1 MAIPA
6 AMATDSNL
14 ILRPRDLN
22 PYSGLAY
29 FVLPKCLGFGTLAL
43 PLRSGMILVFF
54 AVARRLIYL
63 SVFLTY
69 QTIRMLKS
77 AAKPALF

>member
-1 MAIPA
+1 MAMPA
-6 AMATDSNL
+6 AIATESNL

-43 PLRSGMILVFF
+43 PLRSCMILVFF
-54 AVARRLIYL
+54 AVARHLVYL

-69 QTIRMLKS
+69 QSIRMLKS
-77 AAKPALF
+77 AANAAFF

>member
-1 MAIPA
+1 
-6 AMATDSNL
+6 MATESNL

-22 PYSGLAY
+22 PYSGLACS
-29 FVLPKCLGFGTLAL
+29 VLPKRRGFGTVAL
-43 PLRSGMILVFF
+43 PLRSGMILGFF
-54 AVARRLIYL
+54 AVASHLVYL

-77 AAKPALF
+77 AAKAAFF